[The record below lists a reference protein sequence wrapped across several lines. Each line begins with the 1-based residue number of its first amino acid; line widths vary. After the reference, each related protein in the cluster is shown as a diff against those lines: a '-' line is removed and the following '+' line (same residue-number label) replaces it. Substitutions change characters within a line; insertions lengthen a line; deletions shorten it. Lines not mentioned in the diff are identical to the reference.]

1 MTSVFSLRE
10 PRVNSAL
17 EEFIEHFGESVGLA
31 EWQKASPV
39 HAPSSHQMERRSAP
53 CRDIESVMADEE
65 ESDDKTFLDI
75 KRALMTLL
83 DECDVVGAPRRRR
96 ITNTKLLRRALMW
109 SRFVKKGLL
118 FLRNGHT
125 GRLGSGRCFRIAA

>member
-1 MTSVFSLRE
+1 M
-10 PRVNSAL
+10 
-17 EEFIEHFGESVGLA
+17 
-31 EWQKASPV
+31 
-39 HAPSSHQMERRSAP
+39 ME
-53 CRDIESVMADEE
+53 DED

-83 DECDVVGAPRRRR
+83 DECDVAGAPRRRR

-109 SRFVKKGLL
+109 SRFVKKCLI

-125 GRLGSGRCFRIAA
+125 GRLGSGRCFGIAA